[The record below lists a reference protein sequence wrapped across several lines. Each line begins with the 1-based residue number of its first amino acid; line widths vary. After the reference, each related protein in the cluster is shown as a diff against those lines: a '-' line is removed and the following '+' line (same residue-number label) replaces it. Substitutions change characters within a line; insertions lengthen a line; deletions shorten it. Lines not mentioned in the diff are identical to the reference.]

1 MGIENAK
8 WYVLHTY
15 SGYENQVE
23 MNLKM
28 VFEKNNLMDRL
39 YEIVIPMEE
48 VMEERNGKQKL
59 VKRKKFP
66 CYVMI
71 KMEYDNDSMWH
82 IITNTKGVTGFVG
95 PHGYALPLP
104 DEEVR
109 RMHLEKV
116 VAKTD
121 YAAGDTVK
129 IIGGPLD
136 VLVGNIETVDPE
148 RQKCGVGVSLLG
160 LHTPVDLELY
170 QIEPVTEDK

>member
-66 CYVMI
+66 
-71 KMEYDNDSMWH
+71 W
-82 IITNTKGVTGFVG
+82 
-95 PHGYALPLP
+95 
-104 DEEVR
+104 
-109 RMHLEKV
+109 
-116 VAKTD
+116 
-121 YAAGDTVK
+121 
-129 IIGGPLD
+129 D
-136 VLVGNIETVDPE
+136 VI
-148 RQKCGVGVSLLG
+148 R
-160 LHTPVDLELY
+160 
-170 QIEPVTEDK
+170 